1 MLFYRCLKETKEMRI
16 TKRSVD
22 VKRHNKRW
30 LVGGKWRTRKQA
42 VSLARDGK
50 INDVVICR
58 GTTGH
63 YIRSMP
69 HVKPLGQLQWVMDTE
84 VSKNQRKAK
93 KSRR

>member
-1 MLFYRCLKETKEMRI
+1 MRI

-22 VKRHNKRW
+22 VKRHNQRW

-50 INDVVICR
+50 INDVVICQ
-58 GTTGH
+58 GITGP

-69 HVKPLGQLQWVMDTE
+69 HVKPLGQLQWVMD
-84 VSKNQRKAK
+84 SKVRQNQRKAK
-93 KSRR
+93 KNRK